1 MESVKVSRLL
11 SSVFYVL
18 EMDDYPEGSAKV
30 DVSAWRDCLPGV
42 AQMAVY
48 LPMML
53 KEDVGN
59 APGAMGFPHMARGSL
74 QGSGL

>member
-11 SSVFYVL
+11 SSPIFYVL
-18 EMDDYPEGSAKV
+18 EMYDYPEGSTKV
-30 DVSAWRDCLPGV
+30 DVSTWRDCLPGV

-53 KEDVGN
+53 KEDLGN
-59 APGAMGFPHMARGSL
+59 AARS
-74 QGSGL
+74 SGLSPHGM